1 MRTIGMI
8 GGMSWESS
16 IEYYRI
22 LNETIKNALGGLH
35 SAQCLLYSLDF
46 EEIERLQHSGNWAEL
61 TKILVAAAKK
71 LKLAGA
77 ESFIICTNTMHKTAE
92 QIEKESGLKLL
103 HIADAAGQAVCQRR
117 LKKIALL
124 GTKFTM
130 EEDFYRKRLE
140 DIYGLEVMVPP
151 LKERDEIHRIIYEE
165 LCQGDFKDAS
175 RTTFVSIIEELAAKG
190 AEGIV
195 LGCTEIP
202 LLVRE
207 KDSVLPIFDTMK
219 IHARAAADWM
229 LEQADVK

>member
-1 MRTIGMI
+1 MI
-8 GGMSWESS
+8 GGMCWESS
-16 IEYYRI
+16 LEYYRI
-22 LNETIKNALGGLH
+22 LNETIKNELGGLH
-35 SAQCLLYSLDF
+35 SAKCLLYSLEF
-46 EEIERLQHSGNWAEL
+46 EEIERLQHSGNWDGL
-61 TKILVAAAKK
+61 TEILVDAAKK

-103 HIADAAGQAVCQRR
+103 HIADAAGQAVCQRW

-140 DIYGLEVMVPP
+140 DIYGLEVIVPP
-151 LKERDEIHRIIYEE
+151 VKERDEIHRIIYEE

-175 RTTFVSIIEELAAKG
+175 RATFESIIEELAAKG

-207 KDSVLPIFDTMK
+207 QDSVLPIFDTMK
-219 IHARAAADWM
+219 LHAKAAAAWL
-229 LEQADVK
+229 LEQTDIK

>member
-1 MRTIGMI
+1 MI

-16 IEYYRI
+16 LEYYRI
-22 LNETIKNALGGLH
+22 LNETIKNELGGLH
-35 SAQCLLYSLDF
+35 SAKCLLYSLEF
-46 EEIERLQHSGNWAEL
+46 EEIERLQHSGNWDGL
-61 TKILVAAAKK
+61 TEILVDAAKK

-103 HIADAAGQAVCQRR
+103 HIADAAGQAVCQRG

-140 DIYGLEVMVPP
+140 DIYGLEVIVPP
-151 LKERDEIHRIIYEE
+151 VKERDEIHRIIYEE

-175 RTTFVSIIEELAAKG
+175 RATFESIIEELAAKG

-207 KDSVLPIFDTMK
+207 QDSVLPIFDTMK
-219 IHARAAADWM
+219 LHAKAAAAWL
-229 LEQADVK
+229 LEQTDIK

>member
-1 MRTIGMI
+1 MI

-16 IEYYRI
+16 LEYYRI
-22 LNETIKNALGGLH
+22 LNETIKNELGGLH
-35 SAQCLLYSLDF
+35 SAKCLLYSLEF
-46 EEIERLQHSGNWAEL
+46 EEIERLQHSGNWDGL
-61 TKILVAAAKK
+61 TEILVDAAKK

-103 HIADAAGQAVCQRR
+103 HIADAAGQAVCQRG

-140 DIYGLEVMVPP
+140 DIYGLEVIVPP
-151 LKERDEIHRIIYEE
+151 VKERDEIHRIIYEE

-175 RTTFVSIIEELAAKG
+175 RATFESIIEELAAKG

-207 KDSVLPIFDTMK
+207 QDSVLPIFDTMK
-219 IHARAAADWM
+219 LHAKAAATWL
-229 LEQADVK
+229 LEQTDIK

>member
-1 MRTIGMI
+1 MI

-16 IEYYRI
+16 LEYYRI
-22 LNETIKNALGGLH
+22 LNETIKTALGGLH
-35 SAQCLLYSLDF
+35 SAKCLLYSLDF

-61 TKILVAAAKK
+61 TEILVDAAKK
-71 LKLAGA
+71 LKISGA

-103 HIADAAGQAVCQRR
+103 HIADASGQAVCQQG
-117 LKKIALL
+117 LKKIGLL

-151 LKERDEIHRIIYEE
+151 VKDRDEIHRIIYEE

-175 RTTFVSIIEELAAKG
+175 RAKFVSIIEELAAKG
-190 AEGIV
+190 AKGIV

-219 IHARAAADWM
+219 IHARTAAAWM
-229 LEQADVK
+229 IEQTDIK

>member
-1 MRTIGMI
+1 MI

-16 IEYYRI
+16 LEYYRI
-22 LNETIKNALGGLH
+22 LNETIKNELGGLH
-35 SAQCLLYSLDF
+35 SAKCLLYSLEF
-46 EEIERLQHSGNWAEL
+46 EEIERLQHSGNWDGL
-61 TKILVAAAKK
+61 TEILVDAAKK

-103 HIADAAGQAVCQRR
+103 HIADAAGQAVCQRG

-140 DIYGLEVMVPP
+140 DIYGLEVIVPP
-151 LKERDEIHRIIYEE
+151 VKERDEIHRIIYEE

-175 RTTFVSIIEELAAKG
+175 RATFESIIEELAAKG

-207 KDSVLPIFDTMK
+207 QDSVLPIFDTMK
-219 IHARAAADWM
+219 LHAKAAAAWL
-229 LEQADVK
+229 LE